1 MKATLTMT
9 AALLAAAATAQTHH
23 VYIGTYTGGESKGIY
38 LLDYDAESGAIES
51 RGLAAEIDNPSF
63 LAHHPTL
70 PVLYAVGEL
79 GDGGGAISAF
89 RIDAETGLLTLIN
102 RQSSKGD
109 GPCHVAVAPNGRH
122 AAIANYGGGSVALF
136 PLGPDGALAE
146 ASAFVQHT
154 GSGPNEQRQTAPH
167 AHAVY
172 FDPGSRFL
180 YAADLGIDKLLVYA
194 YDAKAGT
201 LEPRESSDGLLAP
214 GAGPRHAAFHPNG
227 KFAYV
232 VNELDNTVTV
242 FSHDSVQGRLA
253 PLGSVP
259 TLPEG
264 FTDTNSTAEIVMHP
278 NGKTVYASNRGH
290 DSIAVYA
297 ADGESGHLTP
307 LGQVPTGGQTP
318 RNFALDPAGGLL
330 LAANQNSDT
339 VVVFRINQE
348 TGIPEPAGQIIAVPK
363 PVCVLFVAK

>member
-1 MKATLTMT
+1 MKAILTMT
-9 AALLAAAATAQTHH
+9 AAILAATASAQTHH

-63 LAHHPTL
+63 LAQHPTL
-70 PVLYAVGEL
+70 PVVYAVGEL

-89 RIDAETGLLTLIN
+89 RIDAETGMLHLIN

-122 AAIANYGGGSVALF
+122 AAIANYGGGSVALY

-172 FDPGSRFL
+172 FDPASRFL
-180 YAADLGIDKLLVYA
+180 YAADLGIDKMLVYA
-194 YDAKAGT
+194 YGAEDGT
-201 LEPRESSDGLLAP
+201 LEAREASDGLLAP

-227 KFAYV
+227 RFAYV
-232 VNELDNTVTV
+232 VNELDNTVSV
-242 FSHDSVQGRLA
+242 FSHDLTQGILS

-264 FTDTNSTAEIVMHP
+264 FTDTNSTAEIAMHP
-278 NGKTVYASNRGH
+278 NGKFVYASNRGH
-290 DSIAVYA
+290 DSIAVFA
-297 ADGESGHLTP
+297 VHGESGHLTP
-307 LGQVPTGGQTP
+307 LGHVPTGGKTP

-330 LAANQNSDT
+330 LAANQNSDS
-339 VVVFRINQE
+339 VVVFRMDDV
-348 TGIPEPAGQIIAVPK
+348 TGFPEPTGQSIAIPR
-363 PVCVLFVAK
+363 PVCVLFVGK